1 MALLGGIDLSSLG
14 SALSDNDVDGWLLFD
29 FHGINPV
36 VKRVVGY
43 DGMATRRLFVWLPQ
57 AGKPVAIAHR
67 IELQGVEGFPGDV
80 RPYAAWWDLHR
91 LLGEVV
97 AGKRVAMEVST
108 EDAVPYL
115 DRVPHGVVQLLEKL
129 GATVVP
135 SAPLVSRF
143 AARWSDG
150 ELAGHRQAAEAL
162 AEIARGT
169 LRSVVN
175 QVGQAREAAVQRD
188 VLEAM
193 KSAGLATDHPPIVA
207 FGANAANPHY
217 EPVEGSDALL
227 EPDQVVL
234 LDLWGG
240 PSRHTVFADQTWMG
254 FAGTS
259 PSEEVTKVWTVTR
272 DARDAVVTRLEEA
285 SAEGRRVT
293 GAELDDVARHHIEGH
308 GYGDAFVHRT
318 GHSIDTDLHG
328 SGPHLDNFETNDLR
342 EIIPG
347 VGFSIEPGIYLTGRF
362 GVRSEINV
370 FLHEDRPEI
379 TPVERQRDLI
389 TQA

>member
-1 MALLGGIDLSSLG
+1 MALFEGIDLSSLG
-14 SALSDNDVDGWLLFD
+14 PALSDNDVDGWLLFD

-43 DGMATRRLFVWLPQ
+43 DGMATRRLFVWLPKT
-57 AGKPVAIAHR
+57 GRPVAIAHR
-67 IELQGVEGFPGDV
+67 IELQGVEGFPGDI
-80 RPYAAWWDLHR
+80 RPYSAWGELHR

-115 DRVPHGVVQLLEKL
+115 DRVPHGVVQLLQKL

-150 ELAGHRQAAEAL
+150 ELAGHRRAAEAL

-259 PSEEVTKVWTVTR
+259 PPEEVTKVWTVTR

-293 GAELDDVARHHIEGH
+293 GAQLDDVARHHIEGQ

-318 GHSIDTDLHG
+318 GHSIDTELHG
-328 SGPHLDNFETNDLR
+328 SGPNLDNFETNDLR

-370 FLHEDRPEI
+370 FMHEDRPEV
-379 TPVERQRDLI
+379 TPVDRQRDLI

>member
-1 MALLGGIDLSSLG
+1 MALFEGIDLTGLG
-14 SALSDNDVDGWLLFD
+14 PALSECDADGWLLFD

-43 DGMATRRLFVWLPQ
+43 EGMATRRLFVWLPQ
-57 AGKPVAIAHR
+57 AGQPVAIAHR
-67 IELQGVEGFPGDV
+67 IELQGVEGFPGEI
-80 RPYAAWWDLHR
+80 RPYAAWPELHR

-97 AGKRVAMEVST
+97 GGKRVAMEISPL
-108 EDAVPYL
+108 DAVPYL
-115 DRVPHGVVQLLEKL
+115 DRVPAGVVQLLEKL

-143 AARWSDG
+143 AARWSDS

-169 LRSVVN
+169 LRRVVDR
-175 QVGQAREAAVQRD
+175 VGEAREAAVQRD

-193 KSAGLATDHPPIVA
+193 KNAGLATDHPPIVA
-207 FGANAANPHY
+207 FGPNAANPHY
-217 EPVEGSDALL
+217 EPVDGSDLLL
-227 EPDQVVL
+227 EHDQVVL

-240 PSRHTVFADQTWMG
+240 PSRHSVFADQTWMG
-254 FAGTS
+254 FAGKS
-259 PSEEVTKVWTVTR
+259 PPDEVTKVWTVTR
-272 DARDAVVTRLEEA
+272 DAREAVITRLEEA
-285 SAEGRRVT
+285 SAAGRRVT
-293 GAELDDVARHHIEGH
+293 GAELDDAARHHIEGE

-328 SGPHLDNFETNDLR
+328 SGPHLDNFETNDTR
-342 EIIPG
+342 EIVPG
-347 VGFSIEPGIYLTGRF
+347 VGFSVEPGIYLTGRF

-370 FLHEDRPEI
+370 FLHEDRPEV
-379 TPVERQRDLI
+379 TPEERQQDLI